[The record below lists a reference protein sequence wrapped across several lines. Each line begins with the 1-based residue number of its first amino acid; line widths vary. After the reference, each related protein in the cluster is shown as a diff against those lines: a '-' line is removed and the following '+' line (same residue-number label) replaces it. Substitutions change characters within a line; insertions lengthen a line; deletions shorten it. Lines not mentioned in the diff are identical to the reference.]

1 MEKKKR
7 RSRRAH
13 LNDFHQNI
21 RGEYIY
27 TGKMYAFRG
36 NKEAYSRYVTYCV
49 TDAVMIFLFSVLQ
62 ECFDPVPVSRF
73 FVNIILWLAQTAS
86 AGILLY
92 TSVCLAAWK
101 NPLRAYRYER
111 SAKTLEGKVNVTMG
125 ASFLAALAMILFLL
139 IKGTEGKL
147 WMNLIRPL
155 LSLSAGY
162 TAFRLRKTVKEAE
175 FEEVPNPDGVKVAPA
190 DMPKL

>member
-1 MEKKKR
+1 
-7 RSRRAH
+7 
-13 LNDFHQNI
+13 
-21 RGEYIY
+21 
-27 TGKMYAFRG
+27 MYAFRG